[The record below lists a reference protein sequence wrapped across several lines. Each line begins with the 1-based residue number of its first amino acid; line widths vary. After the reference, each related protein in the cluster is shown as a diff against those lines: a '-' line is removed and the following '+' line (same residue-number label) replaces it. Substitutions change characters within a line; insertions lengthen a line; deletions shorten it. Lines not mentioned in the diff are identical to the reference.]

1 MTVED
6 KFQIDYPQN
15 LRKSEND
22 NRIALITIPI
32 NIGENTFT
40 TLCLPEHRGS
50 VQQCFIHHPAMP
62 TVT

>member
-32 NIGENTFT
+32 DIGENTFT
-40 TLCLPEHRGS
+40 TLYLP
-50 VQQCFIHHPAMP
+50 
-62 TVT
+62 